1 MHYFGLLV
9 HESGQV
15 TPLFGAEVL
24 EVAVSKFFECC
35 LGAGYK
41 PIDVHLRLIK
51 SASAKFPAEICL
63 DKTLLVSVYNHR
75 RWKTINNLMRSLG
88 LRLGKGDDILGFPS
102 A

>member
-15 TPLFGAEVL
+15 TPLFGTQIL

-35 LGAGYK
+35 LRVGYR

-51 SASAKFPAEICL
+51 SVSPQFPAGICL
-63 DKTLLVSVYNHR
+63 DRDLLVSGYNLQVE
-75 RWKTINNLMRSLG
+75 NYQ
-88 LRLGKGDDILGFPS
+88 
-102 A
+102 

>member
-15 TPLFGAEVL
+15 TPVFSAEDL

-35 LGAGYK
+35 LRAGYK

-51 SASAKFPAEICL
+51 SASPQFPAEICL
-63 DKTLLVSVYNHR
+63 DKYLLVSGYNLQVE
-75 RWKTINNLMRSLG
+75 NYQ
-88 LRLGKGDDILGFPS
+88 
-102 A
+102 